1 VEGRHALERAGVS
14 PIHQPRFLCV
24 HVPEFPAHARLR
36 HRPTLRSKAIAILD
50 GTPPLETVCSTT
62 RLARQQGVRQ
72 GTTRAELDSFPGAE
86 ALRRSR
92 REEDSAAAALL
103 AAVWQVSPRVQVL
116 PSRNAAHRVVVDIAG
131 TERIFGPPAQ
141 VARNVLQQVRAL
153 GLLAHLCISDNF
165 HTAVCA
171 APYAGGKPAVIAKG
185 AERGTLAP
193 LPLSALDLSDDQRD
207 TFSLWGLHTLGD
219 LAALPETQLVARMGE
234 AGRNLWLAAHGE
246 QQHLMQP
253 AEESFTLEERTEFDA
268 PVDLLDS
275 LLFVLRPMLEQLVL
289 RANQRAL
296 ALASVTVRLS
306 LTNHAAEDTAV
317 APEATQFERTVKP
330 ALPLA
335 DSRILLK
342 LLHLDLQAH
351 PPGAPIIA
359 VHLHAEPGDQTR
371 AQLGM
376 FSPQLPEPSR
386 LDVTLARIRALVGE
400 GRVGR
405 PKLLDTHAPEGFVVD
420 TFAPHLRAHD
430 GQGRTH
436 SIYHPALHGDS
447 QNQPVHGQDFAA
459 QSKSLALRRLRPPV
473 LLKMHTAEKQP
484 RLFFWRGARYEVAS
498 AYGPWRRSGNWW
510 TTSAWSQEEW
520 DVTANSSSGDTL
532 VCRIARDILHRHW
545 LLEGLYD

>member
-1 VEGRHALERAGVS
+1 MS

-24 HVPEFPAHARLR
+24 HVPEFPAQARLR
-36 HRPTLRSKAIAILD
+36 HRPALRGKAIAILD

-62 RLARQQGVRQ
+62 RLARQKGVRQ
-72 GTTRAELDSFPGAE
+72 GTTRAELDSFPGVE

-92 REEDSAAAALL
+92 SEEDSAAAALL

-116 PSRNAAHRVVVDIAG
+116 APRNAAHRVVVDIAG

-153 GLLAHLCISDNF
+153 GLLAHLCVSDNF

-171 APYAGGKPAVIAKG
+171 APYAGGKPAVVAHG
-185 AERGTLAP
+185 AERATLAP
-193 LPLSALDLSDDQRD
+193 LPLSALDGVEEEQRD
-207 TFSLWGLHTLGD
+207 TFALWGLHTLGD
-219 LAALPETQLVARMGE
+219 LAALPETQLVARMGQ
-234 AGRNLWLAAHGE
+234 AGRRLWLQARGE
-246 QQHLMQP
+246 HPHLMQP
-253 AEESFTLEERTEFDA
+253 AEDRFTLEERTEFDA

-306 LTNHAAEDTAV
+306 LTNHAAEDTAI

-351 PPGAPIIA
+351 PPGAPIVA

-405 PKLLDTHAPEGFVVD
+405 PKLLDTHAPESYVVD
-420 TFAPHLRAHD
+420 TFAPHLRAS
-430 GQGRTH
+430 GSASKTH
-436 SIYHPALHGDS
+436 SIYHPALHGDPLNYQEQASSFAS
-447 QNQPVHGQDFAA
+447 Q
-459 QSKSLALRRLRPPV
+459 SRSLALRRLRPPV

-484 RLFFWRGARYEVAS
+484 KLFFWRGTRYEVAT
-498 AYGPWRRSGNWW
+498 AFGPWRRSGNWW

-532 VCRIARDILHRHW
+532 VCRIARDIMHRHW
-545 LLEGLYD
+545 LLEGIYD

>member
-1 VEGRHALERAGVS
+1 MS
-14 PIHQPRFLCV
+14 PLHQPRFLCV
-24 HVPEFPAHARLR
+24 HVPEFPAQARLR
-36 HRPTLRSKAIAILD
+36 HRPTLRGKAIAILD
-50 GTPPLETVCSTT
+50 GTPPLETVCGTT
-62 RLARQQGVRQ
+62 RMARQSGVHH
-72 GTTRAELDSFPGAE
+72 GTTRAELDSFPGVE
-86 ALRRSR
+86 SLRRSH
-92 REEDSAAAALL
+92 REEGGAAAALL

-116 PSRNAAHRVVVDIAG
+116 PVRNAAHRVVVDIAG
-131 TERIFGPPAQ
+131 TERIFGQPAQ
-141 VARNVLQQVRAL
+141 VARDVLQQVRAL
-153 GLLAHLCISDNF
+153 GLLAHLCVSDNF

-171 APYAGGKPAVIAKG
+171 APFAGGKPAVIAPG
-185 AERGTLAP
+185 GERSTLAQ
-193 LPLSALDLSDDQRD
+193 LPLSALDGVTEAQRD
-207 TFSLWGLHTLGD
+207 TFALWGLQTLGE

-234 AGRNLWLAAHGE
+234 AGRRLWLQARGE
-246 QQHLMQP
+246 HRHLMQP
-253 AEESFTLEERTEFDA
+253 AEDGFRLEERIEFDA

-275 LLFVLRPMLEQLVL
+275 LLFVLRPMLDQLVL

-317 APEATQFERTVKP
+317 AQEATQFERTIKP

-351 PPGAPIIA
+351 PPGAPIVA
-359 VHLHAEPGDQTR
+359 VQLHAEPGDQTR

-405 PKLLDTHAPEGFVVD
+405 PKLLDAHAPESFVID
-420 TFAPHLRAHD
+420 TFAPHL
-430 GQGRTH
+430 H
-436 SIYHPALHGDS
+436 SPNRQEMSSAIYHPALRSNAVTAPAESGS
-447 QNQPVHGQDFAA
+447 FAL
-459 QSKSLALRRLRPPV
+459 QSRSLALRRLRPPV
-473 LLKMHTAEKQP
+473 LLKMHAADKEPK
-484 RLFFWRGARYEVAS
+484 LFFWRGARYEVAS
-498 AYGPWRRSGNWW
+498 AYGPWRQSGNWW

-520 DVTANSSSGDTL
+520 DVLAESSGGNTL
-532 VCRIARDILHRHW
+532 ACRIARDILHRHW